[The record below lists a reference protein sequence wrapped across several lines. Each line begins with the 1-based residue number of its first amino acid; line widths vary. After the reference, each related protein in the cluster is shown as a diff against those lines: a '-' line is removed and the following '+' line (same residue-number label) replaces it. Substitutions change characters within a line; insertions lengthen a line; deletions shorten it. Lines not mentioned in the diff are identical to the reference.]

1 MSAYWAAMTTDDD
14 SFICVP
20 FNMLPSELNDGDVEA
35 ERQRIRDE
43 VISKTNRE
51 IVAGDVG
58 KPHDEQTMTLLRHL
72 GSDLN
77 INAFA
82 LNWKYE
88 DGTLNE
94 DVEEANYL
102 MQRVIERVSLDSPT
116 DEPTEIPFYLTSTEF
131 THELYGSCAENFKR
145 RLHLKDNEK
154 APQALFVL
162 RNVVMSPFPSQSGF
176 IGSMMEEFKKVVAE
190 EVEVS
195 LPLARCGLH

>member
-20 FNMLPSELNDGDVEA
+20 FNMLPSELNGGDVEA

-43 VISKTNRE
+43 IISKTNRE
-51 IVAGDVG
+51 IVAADEG
-58 KPHDEQTMTLLRHL
+58 KPHEDQTMTLLRHL

-102 MQRVIERVSLDSPT
+102 MQRVIERVSLDSPS
-116 DEPTEIPFYLTSTEF
+116 DMPTEIPFYLTSTEF
-131 THELYGSCAENFKR
+131 THELYGKCAETFKK
-145 RLHLKDNEK
+145 RLNLKDNAN

-162 RNVVMSPFPSQSGF
+162 RNVVMSPFPSQNGF
-176 IGSMMEEFKKVVAE
+176 IGSIMKEFKKVVEE

-195 LPLARCGLH
+195 LQL